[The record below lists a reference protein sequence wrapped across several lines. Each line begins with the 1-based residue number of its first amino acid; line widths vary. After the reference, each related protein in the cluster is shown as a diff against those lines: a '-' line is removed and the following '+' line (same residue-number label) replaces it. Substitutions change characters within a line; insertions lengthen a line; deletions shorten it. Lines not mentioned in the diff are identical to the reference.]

1 MKHACM
7 FDNSGPERML
17 RAFCVSELSFLII
30 S

>member
-7 FDNSGPERML
+7 FDNSGLERML
-17 RAFCVSELSFLII
+17 RAFGVSELSFLII